1 MNGSEALS
9 GLSTP
14 VIVGISALVL
24 VQLTL
29 QVIALV
35 QLVRTPAD
43 RVTIGGRKW
52 AWVLI
57 IAFGEIAGPIIWF
70 AAGRKPA
77 PADDVRAQ
85 TPAADR
91 ATAAADALYGA
102 PGESKQS

>member
-1 MNGSEALS
+1 MNGSDALG

-14 VIVGISALVL
+14 VIVGIAALIL

-52 AWVLI
+52 AWLLI
-57 IAFGEIAGPIIWF
+57 IALGEIAGAIIWF

-77 PADDVRAQ
+77 AADDVRAQ

-91 ATAAADALYGA
+91 ATAAADALYGT